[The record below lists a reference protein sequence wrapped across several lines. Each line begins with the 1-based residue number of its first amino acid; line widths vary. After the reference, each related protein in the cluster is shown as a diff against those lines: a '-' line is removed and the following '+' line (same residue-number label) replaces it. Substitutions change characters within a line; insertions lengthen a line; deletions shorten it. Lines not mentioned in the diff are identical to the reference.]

1 MQNAPYEPKTP
12 MDPRMRGRRAEV
24 LFQLGEKEMRKRK
37 DCRRTY
43 SAAFANGLVSTDSS
57 DVSLRI
63 KGRGCV
69 PVNVRR
75 VRGVLNVRQGVEG
88 THVDGPND
96 RMVGMVGRCGGF
108 PLVNT
113 DIYFTPLPSHPHSD
127 PGLSLLAKIIQ
138 AASCPTYIT
147 AVYQCNKQLQQNNKL

>member
-24 LFQLGEKEMRKRK
+24 LFQLGVKEMRKRK
-37 DCRRTY
+37 DCRRIY

-113 DIYFTPLPSHPHSD
+113 DIYFTPPTLPPPLRPRPVPFSKNHPGSFM
-127 PGLSLLAKIIQ
+127 PNLYNCCI
-138 AASCPTYIT
+138 PM
-147 AVYQCNKQLQQNNKL
+147 